1 MDRENIAGAR
11 GGPTGHPADGRPHL
25 PLFEGKESME
35 QGAKATVFAQ
45 TIVNMG
51 QGIAIATAVGVNTA
65 AGRIQND
72 SDANKKKDTEQQ
84 KLKRI
89 FDEQLAAV
97 EKKWERKFSDF
108 AESIAQQSEDL

>member
-1 MDRENIAGAR
+1 MVGDVFRFSR
-11 GGPTGHPADGRPHL
+11 GLKVPADGIMLEGENVQCDESALSGENL
-25 PLFEGKESME
+25 PEDKAVLTEESME

-72 SDANKKKDTEQQ
+72 SDANKKKDTPLQL
-84 KLKRI
+84 KLTK
-89 FDEQLAAV
+89 
-97 EKKWERKFSDF
+97 
-108 AESIAQQSEDL
+108 IAD